1 MKLISDWKAA
11 WKLWSVRLNAIGLAL
26 VSWPMI
32 DPNSALAL
40 WHAMPREVRDML
52 PQQTGQIIAIALFAA
67 AAVARVVRQ
76 PKLEKTN
83 VGSETAKP

>member
-1 MKLISDWKAA
+1 MSLIENWKAA

-32 DPNSALAL
+32 DPSSALAL

-52 PQQTGQIIAIALFAA
+52 PQQTGQIVAITLFAA
-67 AAVARVVRQ
+67 AAIARVVKQ
-76 PKLEKTN
+76 PKLEKKN
-83 VGSETAKP
+83 DAAE